1 MAFIEMTCVCV
12 ASFQVETAEEN
23 EHLAMMWAQQ
33 FINAHTQCGYMT
45 QPRTDKAEH
54 PSKFIADT
62 DVMYKERR
70 EKEL

>member
-1 MAFIEMTCVCV
+1 MAFVEMTCVCV
-12 ASFQVETAEEN
+12 ASFQVEVEEN
-23 EHLAMMWAQQ
+23 ESMVMMWAQQ
-33 FINAHTQCGYMT
+33 FINAHSQCGYMT
-45 QPRTDKAEH
+45 PIKTDRAEH